1 MDDYLIG
8 IRLALDN
15 GVSAGLASIRAD
27 LAALDTAIAAS
38 AEGLRALTELSAS
51 APMPVQQAM
60 PRPALPSITEQTS
73 AAPPMVPASISAKA
87 QGTSPVS
94 SPIVRIDPPPSAPLA
109 PLQTPQPPTSS
120 SGAIS
125 RDQPCP
131 VPQFAAAPVI
141 NLTAP
146 ASRTTST
153 HQSAAAAPSNWPSAP
168 SAPRPAPHT
177 HTHTHPIPWRGHR
190 RHPARNQPPT
200 PHRPHN
206 RPMPPAA
213 ATFISTVSVSA
224 IGFPTTSPARPIAPA
239 MAAPGSTPASPSHG
253 PAPPREG
260 SDA

>member
-168 SAPRPAPHT
+168 SAPVQTPDPMAGASSPSGPQPTSYAP
-177 HTHTHPIPWRGHR
+177 
-190 RHPARNQPPT
+190 PPT
-200 PHRPHN
+200 QSSNASSGGNVYLDGERLGHWVSNHLAREAN
-206 RPMPPAA
+206 RPSYGGTGFDPSLSIAWPGAA
-213 ATFISTVSVSA
+213 Q
-224 IGFPTTSPARPIAPA
+224 G
-239 MAAPGSTPASPSHG
+239 GQ
-253 PAPPREG
+253 
-260 SDA
+260 